1 MPPKTTISRD
11 KILDAALELVREE
24 GLAGLSARR
33 IARRLGCST
42 QPIYW
47 TYGSMEKLR
56 AEVLARVAEVARSY
70 LAASSAEKQSM
81 PFLQVGL
88 GSLRFARDE
97 PQLYRLVAQSGIFFR
112 DLEQGKPPPDF
123 VLQQMRADPHLAGL
137 TDEQLTRINA
147 LMFFFSQGLATLF
160 GAELD
165 QDPMSMATEY
175 LALAGQAVVELERR
189 RAVRDPREAAA
200 TVEPERRRAVRDPR
214 EAAATK
220 KPERRRKR

>member
-1 MPPKTTISRD
+1 MPPKTSISKD
-11 KILDAALELVREE
+11 KVLNAALQIVREA

-33 IARRLGCST
+33 IAERLGCST

-56 AEVLARVAEVARSY
+56 AEVVSRVAEVARSY
-70 LAASSAEKQSM
+70 LSPSSADKDSM

-88 GSLRFARDE
+88 GSLRFAREE

-123 VLQQMRADPHLAGL
+123 VLRQMRADPRLAGL

-160 GAELD
+160 SAELA
-165 QDPMSMATEY
+165 QDPMSLATEY
-175 LALAGQAVVELERR
+175 LMLAGQAVVELERR
-189 RAVRDPREAAA
+189 RADPRDAAA
-200 TVEPERRRAVRDPR
+200 TNEPGRRADPR
-214 EAAATK
+214 DAAATR